1 MLKCY
6 KNNFGKLNDDGITV
20 MMQSK
25 EQTIPLK
32 HIISIKFVKRQK
44 FHLNYT
50 ALLVSL
56 YLFVFIR
63 NNTLSHITEILILFT
78 ALLLLGACFYLKLFQ
93 STFILI
99 KKNDIIAIEVSK
111 KQSKDAENLANQW
124 LKKITTS
131 TPLQNE

>member
-1 MLKCY
+1 MLKGY
-6 KNNFGKLNDDGITV
+6 QNNFGKLDEGGITV
-20 MMQSK
+20 TMQDK

-32 HIISIKFVKRQK
+32 HIINIKFVKRQK

-56 YLFVFIR
+56 YLLIFIK
-63 NNTLSHITEILILFT
+63 NNSLSYTTQILIVII
-78 ALLLLGACFYLKLFQ
+78 AMLLLGAYFYLKLFQ
-93 STFILI
+93 SKFILI
-99 KKNDIIAIEVSK
+99 KKNDIIAIEVTK